1 MGFLWLI
8 FLVIVGYVLHRWGE
22 EGGNALW
29 LGGVAFVIGGS
40 ILGVISVL
48 I

>member
-1 MGFLWLI
+1 MALLWLI
-8 FLVIVGYVLHRWGE
+8 FLCIVGYVIHRWGE

-29 LGGVAFVIGGS
+29 LGGVALVIGGS
-40 ILGVISVL
+40 ILGVISSL